1 MEDSLCISRLKEAA
15 PVFFLVVTFKK
26 DVLTLQELWYKI
38 VPWAQGCSEKEIFE
52 VLSSAKTPELH
63 SNYLVMIDQCHIFN
77 PAKNRTSEVFG
88 DHFGFTTHY
97 TNNR

>member
-1 MEDSLCISRLKEAA
+1 M
-15 PVFFLVVTFKK
+15 
-26 DVLTLQELWYKI
+26 
-38 VPWAQGCSEKEIFE
+38 EIFE

-88 DHFGFTTHY
+88 DYLGFTTHY
-97 TNNR
+97 TNNRWVQVSIQCCQTVKNDHGKYCSSDPTLNLTSGS